1 MENPNMQRPSSFSS
15 GKDTDTDS
23 EINLSSVMP
32 EIESAFASI
41 TQAVVGILEARLRAE
56 IESRIQEVTNE
67 AARTI
72 HARIAMAMGQ
82 IQPVAIPIN
91 LLVQPS
97 TLLQNPAPV
106 SPPPVVDAG
115 PASTPHLPVSVS
127 AEPPAPTAPKV
138 LPVITE
144 QETEDPPVPLEVV
157 STPTAQARPN
167 DAETVS
173 EPAWEDPPLRESRPA
188 SGGADVVAVVPSS
201 PKKSRL
207 KITVVGLKPGQA
219 HMIKNDFKLIQLNF
233 VASNSGNSS
242 QLTALSKSNDRVI
255 FMTDFIS
262 HKSVD
267 VVRAANGRF
276 IYLAGGMTALREKL
290 HGLNREHLASAE
302 ICDDSTPPPSSR

>member
-1 MENPNMQRPSSFSS
+1 MQHPPSFSS

-23 EINLSSVMP
+23 AINLSSVMP

-106 SPPPVVDAG
+106 SHPPVVDAG
-115 PASTPHLPVSVS
+115 PASPPHLPVSVS
-127 AEPPAPTAPKV
+127 AEPPAPTAPEV
-138 LPVITE
+138 MSVITE
-144 QETEDPPVPLEVV
+144 QKTQDPPVPLEVV
-157 STPTAQARPN
+157 SAPTAQTRPN
-167 DAETVS
+167 EAETVP
-173 EPAWEDPPLRESRPA
+173 EPASEDSLVRESRPA
-188 SGGADVVAVVPSS
+188 SSGADIAAAVPS

-290 HGLNREHLASAE
+290 HGLNREHLTSTEVCDGSTTSA
-302 ICDDSTPPPSSR
+302 SSR